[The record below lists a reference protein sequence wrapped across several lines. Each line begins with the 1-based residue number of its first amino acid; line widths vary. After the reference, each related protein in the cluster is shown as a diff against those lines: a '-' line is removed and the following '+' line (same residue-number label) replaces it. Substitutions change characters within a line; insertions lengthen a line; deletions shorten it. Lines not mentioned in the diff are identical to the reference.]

1 MQSERKDELT
11 RRFGAE
17 LASTISQIYD
27 DAVESA
33 SAAQTSNML
42 SSETRLAVVQAL
54 VDEVEAGRTDEGHLR
69 DVASIF
75 FPPR

>member
-1 MQSERKDELT
+1 MQTERKDELT
-11 RRFGAE
+11 RRFGGE
-17 LASTISQIYD
+17 LAETISRIYS

-33 SAAQTSNML
+33 SGKEASNML
-42 SSETRLAVVQAL
+42 SSETRRAVVQAL
-54 VDEVEAGRTDEGHLR
+54 IDEAEAGRTDEGHLR

>member
-1 MQSERKDELT
+1 MQTEQRDELT

-17 LASTISQIYD
+17 IADTISRIYD

-33 SAAQTSNML
+33 SGKEGSNML
-42 SSETRLAVVQAL
+42 SSETRRAVVQGL
-54 VDEVEAGRTDEGHLR
+54 LDEAGAGRTDEGHLR